1 MERYGTALILANVA
15 ARSYAPHVAGFD
27 EFFGEDYLYFWEQ
40 VLPEERSDREA
51 DLIWRLLE
59 LEPGMEV
66 LDLACG
72 HGRLANRLAERGVR
86 VTGLDSSALFLERA
100 RADAAARSVEVEYV
114 EGDMRAIPW
123 QERFDRVFNWFTA
136 FGYHPDDELHGI
148 LRGVRAALKPGGR
161 FALETISVSA
171 LMTRFSRAGVTERD
185 GDFLVDLRTFDPV
198 AGGVRS
204 EYVAIRGGE
213 TRRYEL
219 FVRMP
224 TFPELRDWLLGA
236 GFTRVEAYGE
246 DGEPLT
252 YDHRRLVAVAQA

>member
-1 MERYGTALILANVA
+1 MG
-15 ARSYAPHVAGFD
+15 GFA
-27 EFFGEDYLYFWEQ
+27 ELFGEDYLYFWEQ
-40 VLPEERSDREA
+40 VLPDEVSDRQV

-72 HGRLANRLAERGVR
+72 HGRHANRLGERGVR

-100 RADAAARSVEVEYV
+100 RADAASRGVAVEYV

-136 FGYHPDDELHGI
+136 FGYHPDDELRGI
-148 LRGVRAALKPGGR
+148 LRGVRTALKPGGR
-161 FALETISVSA
+161 FALETMSVVA
-171 LMTRFSRAGVTERD
+171 LMSRFSRAGVTERD
-185 GDFLVDLRTFDPV
+185 GDFLLDVRAFDPV

-204 EYVAIRGGE
+204 EFIAIRGGE
-213 TRRYEL
+213 TRRYDV

-224 TFPELRDWLLGA
+224 VFPELRAWLLGA
-236 GFTRVEAYGE
+236 GFSRVEAFGE
-246 DGEPLT
+246 DGEPFT
-252 YDHRRLVAVAQA
+252 SDHRRLVAVADA